1 MAEFNWKSLEQL
13 GEEFKKEAERL
24 AAKLQDPA
32 TQARLK
38 EGARAVEAQLRT
50 ALGEVS
56 AAAEETLRRVD
67 EALRAQRPAAPP
79 EPAPA
84 EPPRAAEP
92 EVPTAADTA
101 EPPLEPGASARR
113 PRKSVGPR
121 RKKVGGAA
129 EARPPARKTAGPRK
143 TGSPDGE
150 K

>member
-56 AAAEETLRRVD
+56 VAAEQTLRRVD
-67 EALRAQRPAAPP
+67 EALRAQRAADPAAAP
-79 EPAPA
+79 PA
-84 EPPRAAEP
+84 EPPGAAEP
-92 EVPTAADTA
+92 KVPPT
-101 EPPLEPGASARR
+101 PPIAWQVVQRDLASR
-113 PRKSVGPR
+113 
-121 RKKVGGAA
+121 
-129 EARPPARKTAGPRK
+129 
-143 TGSPDGE
+143 
-150 K
+150 